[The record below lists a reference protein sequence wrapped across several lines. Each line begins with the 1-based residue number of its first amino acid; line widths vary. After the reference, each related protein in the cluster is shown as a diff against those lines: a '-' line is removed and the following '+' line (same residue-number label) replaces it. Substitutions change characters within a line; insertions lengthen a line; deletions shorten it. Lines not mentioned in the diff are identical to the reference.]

1 MDVRMAADGTNR
13 AMTVLRARRL
23 VARRRGA
30 WALSAGG
37 LDALRRR
44 RTGSDHPVTS
54 PRERSDLVYD
64 RDWDEEE
71 RLAEWQDVVKETDM
85 LPTLVAA
92 AIAFDAW
99 CRLAPLQ
106 HAGWIG
112 SLLVS
117 ALLQTRGKTRH
128 HVASLNVGMRA
139 ASYRRAHVQDLGTR
153 CAGFLDGVAA
163 AADRGH
169 KDLDRLTLAREVLG
183 VQRNGRRSTSR
194 LPALVDLLLSKP
206 LISVPL
212 AAKELKV
219 SPQAVEGMIGEL
231 GATPREWT
239 VSGLGH
245 RLGLGCFPATMVTIT
260 AVVTPAACA
269 PAHSSTP
276 CRLLP
281 CERNGGL
288 SPSNRW
294 RTSHAPPLPSRRQGP
309 APPAWPRRCSRRER
323 RRPPRSA
330 RPLRPVRS
338 CHPDR
343 A

>member
-1 MDVRMAADGTNR
+1 LA
-13 AMTVLRARRL
+13 
-23 VARRRGA
+23 VATDN
-30 WALSAGG
+30 AG
-37 LDALRRR
+37 
-44 RTGSDHPVTS
+44 
-54 PRERSDLVYD
+54 RERSDLVYD

-139 ASYRRAHVQDLGTR
+139 ASYRRAHFQDLGTR
-153 CAGFLDGVAA
+153 IAGFLDGIAA

-183 VQRNGRRSTSR
+183 VQLKNRRSTSR
-194 LPALVDLLLSKP
+194 LPALADLLLSKP
-206 LISVPL
+206 LVSVPL

-219 SPQAVEGMIGEL
+219 STQAIEGMMGQL
-231 GATPREWT
+231 G
-239 VSGLGH
+239 S
-245 RLGLGCFPATMVTIT
+245 
-260 AVVTPAACA
+260 
-269 PAHSSTP
+269 
-276 CRLLP
+276 
-281 CERNGGL
+281 
-288 SPSNRW
+288 
-294 RTSHAPPLPSRRQGP
+294 
-309 APPAWPRRCSRRER
+309 
-323 RRPPRSA
+323 SA
-330 RPLRPVRS
+330 RELTGRGRY
-338 CHPDR
+338 R
-343 A
+343 AWGII